1 VRRLH
6 AGVIVVVQ
14 RFRYDLGLFVH
25 LHALV
30 TDGASPTTTAPRD
43 GSRRPA

>member
-1 VRRLH
+1 MRTIF
-6 AGVIVVVQ
+6 IVVVQ

-30 TDGASPTTTAPRD
+30 TDGCFEGEPVVP
-43 GSRRPA
+43 